1 MVVDDGGALWLS
13 NPWLA
18 ALALALAVG
27 LVLWCHRWL
36 ETGRAPA
43 PRNLRAQAVR
53 FSRHRSHAAEAPASQ
68 PAAIRPLVQTRQSVL
83 ARRRGGSTRI
93 PSSAA

>member
-1 MVVDDGGALWLS
+1 MVIDDGGALWLS

-18 ALALALAVG
+18 ALAVALAVG

-43 PRNLRAQAVR
+43 PRQLRVQAVR
-53 FSRHRSHAAEAPASQ
+53 FARSRTRVQESPAFV
-68 PAAIRPLVQTRQSVL
+68 PAALRPVTRTRPTAISRS
-83 ARRRGGSTRI
+83 RRPSSRI